1 MNKFSYRL
9 IFTISLLLLSSLSFG
24 QVDKFINKYDEIRL
38 ISYNSHR
45 KYALRDNPTIKIK
58 NDKIKIKDVIIID
71 NVLLNKNYSKKIFK
85 FLLSQKK
92 ECSVADCYNP
102 RHILLFFKAKKLVG
116 YFEFC
121 ASCGGSRKSKN
132 ININSSFCSEHGN
145 DLIKIFKEMKLKNNG
160 EETEDYKYY

>member
-1 MNKFSYRL
+1 MNNFSYRL

-45 KYALRDNPTIKIK
+45 KYALRDNPTIEIK
-58 NDKIKIKDVIIID
+58 NNKVIIKGVKIVD
-71 NVLLNKNYSKKIFK
+71 NVILDNKYSKKIFNV
-85 FLLSQKK
+85 LLSQKK

-102 RHILLFFKAKKLVG
+102 RHILLFFKTKKLVG

-121 ASCGGSRKSKN
+121 SSCGGSRKSKN
-132 ININSSFCSEHGN
+132 ISINSSFCSEHGN

>member
-1 MNKFSYRL
+1 ML
-9 IFTISLLLLSSLSFG
+9 ILSNLSFS
-24 QVDKFINKYDEIRL
+24 QVDKFISKYDEIKL
-38 ISYNSHR
+38 ISYNSQR
-45 KYALRDNPTIKIK
+45 KNALRDNVVVEIK
-58 NDKIKIKDVIIID
+58 NDKIKIKDVKIID
-71 NVLLNKNYSKKIFK
+71 NVLLNKKYSKKIFNV
-85 FLLSQKK
+85 LLSKKK
-92 ECSVADCYNP
+92 ECSNADCYNP

-121 ASCGGSRKSKN
+121 ASCGGSRISKD

>member
-45 KYALRDNPTIKIK
+45 KYALRDNPTINIK

-71 NVLLNKNYSKKIFK
+71 NVLLNKKYSKKIFNV
-85 FLLSQKK
+85 LLSQKK

-102 RHILLFFKAKKLVG
+102 RHVLLFYRAKKLVG